1 MMMPSDNEK
10 NSNPLDTLIDF
21 AWSSGA
27 DIFWVNNAK
36 DELKKL
42 KKELECY
49 RKSFETPVV
58 WAKTNKHNDLFDL
71 RIQNNPYVDQNTVVP
86 LYRKYHDSQK

>member
-36 DELKKL
+36 DELKRL
-42 KKELECY
+42 RLEVASY
-49 RKSFETPVV
+49 RKSFDIPVV
-58 WAKTNKHNDLFDL
+58 WARTNDRDDLFDL
-71 RIQNNPYVDQNTVVP
+71 RTQNNPYVDQNTVVP
-86 LYRKYHDSQK
+86 LYRKPKND